1 VAAKSE
7 TTEDKKPR
15 NPSLKNPEV
24 YDALREQ
31 GASPEKAA
39 RISNARA
46 KYGDSGPNSPSV
58 KGGKSPKYE
67 EWTRGDLYAKAREI
81 GLPGLS
87 RANKAELIEALRSH

>member
-1 VAAKSE
+1 MARASKTSDDE
-7 TTEDKKPR
+7 PR
-15 NPSLKNPEV
+15 SPSIKNSEV

-46 KYGDSGPNSPSV
+46 KYGDSGPNAPSV

-67 EWTRGDLYAKAREI
+67 EWSRDELYEKAREI

-87 RANKAELIEALRSH
+87 RASKTKLIDALRSH